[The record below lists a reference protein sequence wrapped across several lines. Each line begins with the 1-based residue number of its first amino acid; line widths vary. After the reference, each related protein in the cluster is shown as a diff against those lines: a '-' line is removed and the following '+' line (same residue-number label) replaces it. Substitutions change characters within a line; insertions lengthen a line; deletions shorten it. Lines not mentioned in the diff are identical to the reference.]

1 MFYLDHIEVSIKFLL
16 DSFSGGQSGRMKVP
30 LGQVRPF
37 IMQHN
42 QMFSFKL
49 FFFYFPVQTLS
60 CPGLFIKNII
70 LTGWGQREAVP
81 EEIFHGRWE
90 NIFDSL
96 LIFVKPRTK
105 TWRQATWSFG
115 NSPLRCVFPPETP
128 CETPTAHRWTNIR
141 TMGHSPE
148 KKTTFLLDFIQIIVH
163 LFSDVEIQDMY
174 YILYYKYTT

>member
-42 QMFSFKL
+42 QRFPSDSFLFSC
-49 FFFYFPVQTLS
+49 PNLS
-60 CPGLFIKNII
+60 CPGFFIKRII

-105 TWRQATWSFG
+105 TWRQATWSSG

-141 TMGHSPE
+141 TKGRSPE
-148 KKTTFLLDFIQIIVH
+148 KKLLFVWILSKLH
-163 LFSDVEIQDMY
+163 LFPNDSWHFGRKR
-174 YILYYKYTT
+174 LL